1 MKKLRVL
8 YKIRQPN
15 LSTKKTS
22 NVRTPIIMKVKML
35 IASDDARYTMKL
47 SEQISKNHNDM
58 LEVIVCSNSEMLE
71 KIFSLHKVEIAL
83 IDQPFVKY
91 FEEIEVKLPLIL
103 HSDAQ
108 ADDAPQELVRIGKY
122 RRISTIVADILAIY
136 SKVSK
141 SIVVGVGKKT
151 SITAVWS
158 PAGGVGKTTVALA
171 TATALAKSGKSVFY
185 LNLESFTSLP
195 IYFSEGRKSISA
207 VFEMLESNEGDVKM
221 LISGISAEENGITY
235 LSRPNN
241 YDDINILSKENIEEL
256 VHCCAALA
264 DELIVDISLP
274 CDTRTKKVLE
284 MAEKILLVTDKSET
298 AKTKLSQFINQN
310 NVYENIRE
318 KVSLVAN
325 KGATAEGLQTDSVN
339 SLPQV
344 FAISEAQIYK
354 ELATHIKADSLTT

>member
-1 MKKLRVL
+1 
-8 YKIRQPN
+8 
-15 LSTKKTS
+15 
-22 NVRTPIIMKVKML
+22 MKVKML
-35 IASDDARYTMKL
+35 LASDDARYTMKF
-47 SEQISKNHNDM
+47 SEQISKNHSDM
-58 LEVIVCSNSEMLE
+58 LEVTICSNPDMLE
-71 KIFSLHKVEIAL
+71 KTISRSKVEIAL
-83 IDQPFVKY
+83 IDQPFVNY

-108 ADDAPQELVRIGKY
+108 TDDAPQELARIGKY

-141 SIVVGVGKKT
+141 SLVVGVGKKT
-151 SITAVWS
+151 SITAVWA

-195 IYFSEGRKSISA
+195 LYFGEGRKSISA

-221 LISGISAEENGITY
+221 LISGISTEENGITY

-241 YDDINILSKENIEEL
+241 YDDINILSEENIEEL

-274 CDTRTKKVLE
+274 CDFRTKKVFE
-284 MAEKILLVTDKSET
+284 MAKKVLLVTDKSET

-310 NVYENIRE
+310 NVFENMRE
-318 KVSLVAN
+318 KVNLIAN
-325 KGATAEGLQTDSVN
+325 KGAAADELQIDSVN
-339 SLPQV
+339 SLPQI

-354 ELATHIKADSLTT
+354 ELANHIKPAD